1 MGRRL
6 GWCDCV
12 VWREG
17 QWAGGWV
24 GVTVCCEERDSG
36 QEACSRLP
44 RLYQQ
49 LLTLTAFY
57 QQFLNARLCQQL
69 LTSTTFIISC

>member
-24 GVTVCCEERDSG
+24 GVTVSCEERDSG
-36 QEACSRLP
+36 QEVGLV
-44 RLYQQ
+44 
-49 LLTLTAFY
+49 
-57 QQFLNARLCQQL
+57 
-69 LTSTTFIISC
+69 